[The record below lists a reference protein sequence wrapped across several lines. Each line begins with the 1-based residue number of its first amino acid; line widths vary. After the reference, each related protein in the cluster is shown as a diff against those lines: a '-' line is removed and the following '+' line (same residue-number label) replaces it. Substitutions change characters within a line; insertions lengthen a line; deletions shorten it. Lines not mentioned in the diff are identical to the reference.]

1 MTQKTHGNTGNR
13 NAAKKNKLTE
23 RLNVTVAE
31 GTKARIKTACDGK
44 VSPWLRGAIEEKLNQ
59 EKI

>member
-1 MTQKTHGNTGNR
+1 MTPHGNTSNR

-31 GTKARIKTACDGK
+31 GTKARIKTASGGK